1 MYNVGQ
7 IRTWS
12 LPHLKIGSWY
22 IDCRKGFCLEE
33 EEELKASI
41 DAKDTA
47 SGSIPTNEQADKG
60 DDDEA
65 DLAKMSEKN
74 RKKEDARRLKKEKDV
89 ERAKEKA
96 KKDAVKAGKKPEG
109 SSKKSK
115 DADAVPSAG
124 NQVLKINPMSISSG
138 SLKRSA
144 TFAGLSISRLDLG
157 ISRTLKNFHQGGLMV
172 NKFFFHGSFLS
183 AEAHKVKQMEY
194 SMQWHDLTA
203 FLEKVTLFTLTTS
216 HV

>member
-1 MYNVGQ
+1 
-7 IRTWS
+7 
-12 LPHLKIGSWY
+12 LKT
-22 IDCRKGFCLEE
+22 
-33 EEELKASI
+33 SI

-47 SGSIPTNEQADKG
+47 SRSISTDEQVDKG

-65 DLAKMSEKN
+65 DLAKMSEKDM
-74 RKKEDARRLKKEKDV
+74 KKEDAKRLKKEKDA

-96 KKDAVKAGKKPEG
+96 RKDAVKAGKKPEG

-115 DADAVPSAG
+115 DAGAVPSTG
-124 NQVLKINPMSISSG
+124 DQVLKINPMSVSSG

-172 NKFFFHGSFLS
+172 DEFFFHGSFLS
-183 AEAHKVKQMEY
+183 TEAHKAKQMEY
-194 SMQWHDLTA
+194 SKQWHDLTA
-203 FLEKVTLFTLTTS
+203 FLEKVTLFALITS